1 MRAPDAILV
10 LGGRLRPGGRPAA
23 PLLRRCRAAAE
34 EASRWPRAALIAC
47 GGRRWNGVVEADAM
61 AQTLAQLGV
70 DPGRIARERLS
81 LTTLENLIEGRALA
95 RSTARA
101 AAAAPAGE
109 PLLAIVTCDWHLP
122 RALAIARELELSAFG
137 VPAPTQEHGSAGRF
151 ARTLRATRERVQ
163 LVLDVR
169 LARRRR

>member
-34 EASRWPRAALIAC
+34 EATRWPTAVLIAC

-61 AQTLAQLGV
+61 ALSLAQLGV
-70 DPGRIARERLS
+70 DPARIARERLS
-81 LTTLENLIEGRALA
+81 LTTLENLIEGRAIA
-95 RSTARA
+95 RPRTATER
-101 AAAAPAGE
+101 E

-122 RALAIARELELSAFG
+122 RALAIASALELSAVG
-137 VPAPTQEHGSAGRF
+137 VPAPTRDLALEGRV

-163 LVLDVR
+163 TLIDVR

>member
-10 LGGRLRPGGRPAA
+10 LGGRVRPGGRPAA
-23 PLLRRCRAAAE
+23 PLLRRCRAAAD
-34 EASRWPRAALIAC
+34 EAARWPATPLIAC
-47 GGRRWNGVVEADAM
+47 GGRRWNGVVEADAI
-61 AQTLAQLGV
+61 ASELAQLGV
-70 DPGRIARERLS
+70 DPARIARERLS

-95 RSTARA
+95 C
-101 AAAAPAGE
+101 PASAVATSGGE

-122 RALAIARELELSAFG
+122 RALAIARELELTAVG
-137 VPAPTQEHGSAGRF
+137 VPAPSREIGGVGRF

-163 LVLDVR
+163 TLLDVS